1 VSFGRRQPVC
11 SVRGLAGLPK
21 STFNRR
27 YLSQRSGTGLDA
39 NIRNRTLMPN
49 GTVKFFNAT
58 KGFGFIA
65 PEGGGPDIFV
75 HATAGE
81 LAGIQTLM
89 EGQRLSFE
97 IESDSRGEKA
107 IKLALISAGGETVTQ
122 TDGAQSAG
130 AISQITIYHNPDCG
144 NSRNA
149 LAAIRLAGFEPRIVE
164 YLKTPLTR
172 DEIKQLARLANISI
186 HDLVR
191 KVEPLYAELGLDG
204 QDDEECLDAMIK
216 NPILINRPIV
226 ATDTVARLCRPSE
239 AVKTFLS
246 EAARV

>member
-1 VSFGRRQPVC
+1 
-11 SVRGLAGLPK
+11 
-21 STFNRR
+21 
-27 YLSQRSGTGLDA
+27 
-39 NIRNRTLMPN
+39 MPI

-81 LAGIQTLM
+81 LAGIQALA

-97 IESDSRGEKA
+97 IEADSRGEKA
-107 IKLALISAGGETVTQ
+107 IKLALCPADGVTVTQ
-122 TDGAQSAG
+122 ADGGQSG
-130 AISQITIYHNPDCG
+130 QAISQITIYHNPDCG

-204 QDDEECLDAMIK
+204 VEIGDEECLNAMME

-226 ATDTVARLCRPSE
+226 ATETIARLCRPSE